1 MVCEFNLTN
10 LGRQAFDNKEF
21 VEKEASHV
29 PLGRLGVPEDVAPV
43 VAFLCLPAASYVTGQ
58 VIIIDGGRTVNGYY

>member
-1 MVCEFNLTN
+1 MS

-21 VEKEASHV
+21 VEKEALHV

-58 VIIIDGGRTVNGYY
+58 VIAIDGGRSVNGYYAI